1 MVEPP
6 GVLTR
11 DGPHGRL
18 VAYPLREALVP
29 VRCVALLRGVNLGGN
44 KKVPMADLRRLV
56 EDLGFTDV
64 RTLLNSGNVVFTARS
79 NAVRGAAARIQQAV
93 LDELGVS
100 SKVTVLTAAEVAE
113 ILDENPLAGL
123 CDNPSRML
131 IAVFAEEEAR
141 GKAEALAR
149 QAWKPEVMAVGR
161 RAAYLW
167 CVNGIAAGQ
176 LGFAVDK
183 ALKTGVTARNL
194 GTMTKLRGL
203 AEAGP
208 G

>member
-1 MVEPP
+1 MPE
-6 GVLTR
+6 
-11 DGPHGRL
+11 
-18 VAYPLREALVP
+18 
-29 VRCVALLRGVNLGGN
+29 RCVALLRGVNLGGN
-44 KKVPMADLRRLV
+44 KKVPMAELRRIV
-56 EDLGFTDV
+56 GELGFTDV
-64 RTLLNSGNVVFTARS
+64 STLLNSGNVVFTARS

-100 SKVTVLTAAEVAE
+100 SKVTVLTAAELAA
-113 ILDENPLAGL
+113 ILDENPLTGL

-131 IAVFAEEEAR
+131 IAVFAEESAR
-141 GKAEALAR
+141 GKAEALGT
-149 QAWKPEVMAVGR
+149 QAWKPEVMAVGS

-183 ALKTGVTARNL
+183 ALKSGVTARNL
-194 GTMTKLRGL
+194 GTMTKLREML
-203 AEAGP
+203 RAP

>member
-1 MVEPP
+1 
-6 GVLTR
+6 
-11 DGPHGRL
+11 
-18 VAYPLREALVP
+18 VP

-44 KKVPMADLRRLV
+44 KKVPMTDLRRLV
-56 EDLGFTDV
+56 EALGFSDV
-64 RTLLNSGNVVFTARS
+64 KTLLNSGNVVFTARS

-208 G
+208 DQR